1 MTHHGTRYYTI
12 PRRFPLIAALF
23 QDLLW
28 KMAVGREKSFDKEGQ
43 KIAGFLLGKQHYTMD
58 GKKVALT
65 TGTKVKSSRMSEAKM
80 AKIRETIRASAD
92 SLMKDTSSK
101 LSELKNGLNA
111 EVERRE
117 MAEKKLVALQRSL
130 GSTKLAEFDA
140 RRAEDLAASS
150 AVYSSMRGTE
160 FQ

>member
-1 MTHHGTRYYTI
+1 MESGKVSYTSYL
-12 PRRFPLIAALF
+12 PLTSLLS

-28 KMAVGREKSFDKEGQ
+28 KMAVGREKSFDKEGR
-43 KIAGFLLGKQHYTMD
+43 KVAGFLLGKQHYTMD

-65 TGTKVKSSRMSEAKM
+65 TGKKIKSSKMSEAKM

-92 SLMKDTSSK
+92 SLMQDTSSK
-101 LSELKNGLNA
+101 LSELKSGLNA

-117 MAEKKLVALQRSL
+117 LAEKKLLALQRSL
-130 GSTKLAEFDA
+130 GAQKLVEFDE
-140 RRAEDLAASS
+140 RRAEDLAASR